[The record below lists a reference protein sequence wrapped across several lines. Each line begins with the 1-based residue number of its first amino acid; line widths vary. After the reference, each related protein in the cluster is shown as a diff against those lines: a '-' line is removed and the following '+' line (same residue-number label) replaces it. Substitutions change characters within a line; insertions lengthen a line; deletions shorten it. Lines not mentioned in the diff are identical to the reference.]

1 MPWPSSP
8 IEKENSLHTTRF
20 HWDHK
25 LTSYRLLIVF
35 QLLLSLFNSREFS
48 KDFIFLANLSLSIL
62 TKVAKA
68 VFTSHIAV
76 ENEDL

>member
-8 IEKENSLHTTRF
+8 IEKENSSHTTRF

-48 KDFIFLANLSLSIL
+48 KDFTAVQRKNLGR
-62 TKVAKA
+62 
-68 VFTSHIAV
+68 
-76 ENEDL
+76 DLN